1 MAGEVVASLAAR
13 RVLVVEDNEAIAE
26 LWAQVL
32 EGEGYEVLRQG
43 SALGVAL
50 LLRLWRPDVILLDLG
65 LPSRS
70 GAALLDELKANS
82 ATAGIPVLVLSGA
95 PEALS
100 PEQARLAA
108 AVLRKPVPLRHL
120 CELVRAAIVRAAS

>member
-1 MAGEVVASLAAR
+1 MAGEGVASLAAR

-26 LWAQVL
+26 LWAQAL
-32 EGEGYEVLRQG
+32 EGEGYEVLRQE

-70 GAALLDELKANS
+70 GASLLDELKANS

-95 PEALS
+95 PEALT

-108 AVLRKPVPLRHL
+108 AVLRKPVPLRYL
-120 CELVRAAIVRAAS
+120 CELVRAAIVRGTS